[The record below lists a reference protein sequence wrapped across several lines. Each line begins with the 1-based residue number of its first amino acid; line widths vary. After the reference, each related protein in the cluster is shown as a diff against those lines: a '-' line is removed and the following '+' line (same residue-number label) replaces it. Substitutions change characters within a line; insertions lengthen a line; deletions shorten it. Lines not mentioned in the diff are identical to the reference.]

1 MSTMTTD
8 ERLFKMWLMIEI
20 MHPVSLLFGNILGMG
35 MKFLVWPEFGNIT
48 IETKDLKLDYLASED
63 P

>member
-1 MSTMTTD
+1 MTTD

-20 MHPVSLLFGNILGMG
+20 LHPVSLLFGNIIGIG
-35 MKFLVWPEFGNIT
+35 MKFLGLWPEFGDIS
-48 IETKDLKLDYLASED
+48 IETRDLKLDYLASED